1 MSRKQLVSIARRN
14 LAHLAAGTQDQADGV
29 AEIPVSNYFD
39 RDRWRA
45 EMAAV
50 FGRLPLV
57 VAASVELR
65 DPYSYIAGEI
75 AGTPYL
81 VTRGDDGEL
90 RAFYNM
96 CSHRGAVI
104 TPEGTGTVRRHT
116 CPYHAW
122 SYDTTGALVGV
133 LDADDFGDLD
143 RSCLGLTRLACAERA
158 GLIWLYP
165 TDDPL
170 VDIDTFLCGY
180 GEMLEHHTFDRCHA
194 VGRQVLDGP
203 NWKVAY
209 DGYLDFYHLPILHKD
224 SFGPQMS
231 TKANYDA
238 WGPHQ
243 RVTCPERGWE
253 AIADLPQAEWP
264 TSSLIGGVW
273 TIFPHVSIAGFA
285 APAGGTVYMV
295 SLLYPGDEPGTST
308 TTQLFPHTEEPDEG
322 VLEAARDQMAFVRN
336 VVANEDYSTGLLLQ
350 RALRSGGKQVS
361 LFGRNEGG
369 GQRFHG
375 FLDELL
381 DVDDADLP
389 AFFEKAAANAGG
401 VVP

>member
-1 MSRKQLVSIARRN
+1 LVSIARRN
-14 LAHLAAGTQDQADGV
+14 LAHRAAGTQDQAEGV
-29 AEIPVSNYFD
+29 AEVPVANYID
-39 RDRWRA
+39 HERWQS

-57 VAASVELR
+57 VAASCELR
-65 DPYSYIAGEI
+65 EPYSYIAGEI

-81 VTRGDDGEL
+81 VSRGDDGEL

-104 TPEGTGTVRRHT
+104 TPEGTGTVRRHA

-122 SYDTTGALVGV
+122 TYDDRGALVGV
-133 LDADDFGDLD
+133 LDADDVGDLD
-143 RSCLGLTRLACAERA
+143 RSCLGLTPLVCAERA
-158 GLIWLYP
+158 GLVWLYLSDEP
-165 TDDPL
+165 V

-180 GEMLEHHTFDRCHA
+180 GEILEHHHFERCHA
-194 VGRQVLDGP
+194 VGRQKIDGP
-203 NWKVAY
+203 NWKIAY

-231 TKANYDA
+231 TKASYDA

-253 AIADLPQAEWP
+253 SIADLPEDDWAIAD
-264 TSSLIGGVW
+264 LIGGVW

-295 SLLYPGDEPGTST
+295 SILYPGDEPGSST
-308 TTQLFPHTEEPDEG
+308 TTQLFLHTEALDDEIR
-322 VLEAARDQMAFVRN
+322 EAAVGQMKFNRN
-336 VVANEDYSTGLLLQ
+336 VVENEDYSTGLRLQ

-375 FLDELL
+375 FLAELL
-381 DVDDADLP
+381 EVDDADLTS
-389 AFFEKAAANAGG
+389 FFEKVAVESG
-401 VVP
+401 PTS